1 MLQQPD
7 NPLAPQYYRDN
18 FLRLCDTVQERYGD
32 LLDDAEQDFL
42 AAFRQQGVDAQC
54 LYVRLVSRVGPW
66 FREARL
72 DYPEINGLEAALDSL
87 LDAGLA
93 LEADALSMMISLI
106 DQLHGL
112 RAELREV
119 LNAIEAQPEPVR
131 QQLVK
136 VIGTARFRRR

>member
-1 MLQQPD
+1 MTLTEKE
-7 NPLAPQYYRDN
+7 LIETVT
-18 FLRLCDTVQERYGD
+18 RLTSDRLTEY
-32 LLDDAEQDFL
+32 L
-42 AAFRQQGVDAQC
+42 AAEIVIPEQSDKG
-54 LYVRLVSRVGPW
+54 LVYHSIDV
-66 FREARL
+66 ARL
-72 DYPEINGLEAALDSL
+72 E
-87 LDAGLA
+87 LA
-93 LEADALSMMISLI
+93 CELHEQYDMEADALSMMISLI